1 MTLTV
6 VNDWHLGANRS
17 AGTTPATAYQLR
29 QDLLTA
35 AEEILYSVTGDL
47 LVNGDLFDGPDIPRA
62 DLLQAVRIFG
72 DWLTRAPGS
81 LFLANGNHDLDKNST
96 RLSSFQFF
104 AQLLLEMHGPAR
116 VAHIAEGTSLPRHDA
131 YVIPHV
137 ANQDLFNMELAK
149 VPACRFLFVH
159 ANYDN
164 QFAVEADHSLNLSK
178 EQAEQLPVEY
188 IVFGHEHQART
199 ELGGKVV
206 IVGNQFPSSIS
217 DCLGNQDKALFCTYQ
232 ANRAASYALHTTW
245 QDINDFGKVDYS
257 EQDWRGLTDVGRFI
271 RITGTAT
278 AAEADKVVTAIGR
291 FRREAKALVITNA
304 VKIEGVDDGAE
315 MTLSHED
322 VTSFNVLEALREY
335 LGPDDAAEIDKI
347 MGEDQCTS

>member
-6 VNDWHLGANRS
+6 INDWHLGAVRS

-29 QDLLTA
+29 QDLLA
-35 AEEILYSVTGDL
+35 AGQRILDDTDGNL

-62 DLLQAVRIFG
+62 DLLAAIRMFSG
-72 DWLTRAPGS
+72 WLDANPTSMLA
-81 LFLANGNHDLDKNST
+81 LANGNHDLDKNST

-104 AQLLLEMHGPAR
+104 AQLLMGQYPQR
-116 VAHIAEGTSLPRHDA
+116 VLHIEEGTDLEKYDA
-131 YVIPHV
+131 YVVPHV

-149 VPACRFLFVH
+149 VPRCRFLFVH

-164 QFAVEADHSLNLSK
+164 QFAVESDHSLNLSK

-217 DCLGNQDKALFCTYQ
+217 DCLGNTDKSLLRIENGRYT
-232 ANRAASYALHTTW
+232 LHTTW
-245 QDINDFGKVDYS
+245 VADGVVGGVDYS
-257 EQDWRGLTDVGRFI
+257 EQDWRDLVDVGRFI
-271 RITGTAT
+271 RVTGTAT
-278 AAEADKVVTAIGR
+278 AEEADKVVTALNR
-291 FRREAKALVITNA
+291 FRREARALVITNA
-304 VKIEGVDDGAE
+304 VKIAGVTDGAE
-315 MTLSHED
+315 LQLSHED
-322 VTSFNVLEALREY
+322 ITSFNVLEALREY
-335 LGPDDAAEIDKI
+335 LGPEDAAEIDKI
-347 MGEDQCTS
+347 MAEAK

>member
-6 VNDWHLGANRS
+6 ISDWHLGAIRS

-29 QDLLTA
+29 QDLLKA
-35 AEEILYSVTGDL
+35 GANILENTSGDL

-62 DLLQAVRIFG
+62 DLLATVKMFG
-72 DWLTRAPGS
+72 EWLTARSGK
-81 LFLANGNHDLDKNST
+81 LYLANGNHDLDKNST

-104 AQLLLEMHGPAR
+104 AQLMVEMYGCA
-116 VAHIAEGTSLPRHDA
+116 VQHIAEGTGIPEHDA

-137 ANQDLFNMELAK
+137 ANQDLFNLELAK

-164 QFAVEADHSLNLSK
+164 QFAVESDHSLNLSK
-178 EQAEQLPVEY
+178 GQAEQLPVEY

-217 DCLGNQDKALFCTYQ
+217 DCLGGTDKEVLQIIDGRLCFSVC
-232 ANRAASYALHTTW
+232 W
-245 QDINDFGKVDYS
+245 QPEGDFS
-257 EQDWRGLTDVGRFI
+257 EQDWRELQDAGRFI
-271 RITGTAT
+271 RVTGTAT
-278 AAEADKVVTAIGR
+278 AAEADKVVTALGR

-315 MTLSHED
+315 MALSHED
-322 VTSFNVLEALREY
+322 VTTFNVMEALLEY
-335 LGPDDAAEIDKI
+335 LGPEDGAEITKI
-347 MGEDQCTS
+347 MEESDA

>member
-6 VNDWHLGANRS
+6 INDWHLGAVRS
-17 AGTTPATAYQLR
+17 GGTTPASALQLR
-29 QDLLTA
+29 EDLLRQG
-35 AEEILYSVTGDL
+35 EEILENTNGDL

-62 DLLQAVRIFG
+62 DLLRAVRMFSNWSQNAGSG
-72 DWLTRAPGS
+72 D

-104 AQLLLEMHGPAR
+104 AKLLCELHPDR
-116 VAHIAEGTSLPRHDA
+116 VVHITEGTVLDQHDA

-137 ANQDLFNMELAK
+137 ANQDLFNLELEK
-149 VPACRFLFVH
+149 VPACRYLFVH

-164 QFAVEADHSLNLSK
+164 QFAVESDHSLNLSK
-178 EQAEQLPVEY
+178 AQAEALPVEY

-217 DCLGNQDKALFCTYQ
+217 DCLGNCDKSLLVIEDGAYK
-232 ANRAASYALHTTW
+232 LHTTW
-245 QDINDFGKVDYS
+245 TAEGDYS
-257 EQDWRGLTDVGRFI
+257 AQDWRDLQDTGRFI
-271 RITGTAT
+271 RVTGTAT
-278 AAEADKVVTAIGR
+278 AAEADKVVTVLGR

-315 MTLSHED
+315 MALSHEE
-322 VTSFNVLEALREY
+322 VTSFNVLEALLEY
-335 LGPDDAAEIDKI
+335 LGAEDGAEVTKI
-347 MGEDQCTS
+347 LEEENAV

>member
-6 VNDWHLGANRS
+6 INDWHLGAIRS

-29 QDLLTA
+29 QDLLRA
-35 AEEILYSVTGDL
+35 GANILENTSSDL

-62 DLLQAVRIFG
+62 DLLAAVKMFTT
-72 DWLTRAPGS
+72 WLDTNPTS
-81 LFLANGNHDLDKNST
+81 HLLLANGNHDLDKNST

-104 AQLLLEMHGPAR
+104 AQLLMGMYPTR
-116 VAHIAEGTSLPRHDA
+116 VVHIEEGTHLDQHDA

-137 ANQDLFNMELAK
+137 ANQDLFHLEIEKLRTGELA
-149 VPACRFLFVH
+149 PRFLFLH

-164 QFAVEADHSLNLSK
+164 QFAVESDHSLNLSK
-178 EQAEQLPVEY
+178 EQAEEAPVEY

-217 DCLGNQDKALFCTYQ
+217 DCLGNQDKQFLQITPSGGYALFTSWQ
-232 ANRAASYALHTTW
+232 AP
-245 QDINDFGKVDYS
+245 GDYS
-257 EQDWRGLTDVGRFI
+257 VQDWRDLQDVGRFI
-271 RITGTAT
+271 RVTGTAT
-278 AAEADKVVTAIGR
+278 AAEADKVVTALGR
-291 FRREAKALVITNA
+291 FRREAKALVITHA

-315 MTLSHED
+315 MALSHED
-322 VTSFNVLEALREY
+322 VTTFNVMEALLEY
-335 LGPDDAAEIDKI
+335 LGPEDGAEITKI
-347 MGEDQCTS
+347 MEESNA

>member
-6 VNDWHLGANRS
+6 VNDWHLGAVRS

-29 QDLLTA
+29 QDLLRA
-35 AEEILYSVTGDL
+35 AGEILAQVSGDL

-62 DLLQAVRIFG
+62 DLLAAVRMFSA
-72 DWLTRAPGS
+72 WLFNTKGRLA
-81 LFLANGNHDLDKNST
+81 LANGNHDLDKNST

-104 AQLLLEMHGPAR
+104 AQLLRSMFPDQ
-116 VAHIAEGTSLPRHDA
+116 VVHIEEGTYDKQHDA

-137 ANQDLFNMELAK
+137 ANQDLFNMELAN
-149 VPACRFLFVH
+149 VPPCRFLFVH

-217 DCLGNQDKALFCTYQ
+217 DCLGNTDKQCLVV
-232 ANRAASYALHTTW
+232 RDDGSYYMATTW
-245 QDINDFGKVDYS
+245 QADGDYA
-257 EQDWRGLTDVGRFI
+257 EQDWHELNDVGRFI
-271 RITGTAT
+271 RVTGTAT
-278 AAEADKVVTAIGR
+278 AAEASKMMATLGR

-304 VKIEGVDDGAE
+304 VKVEGVDDGAE

-322 VTSFNVLEALREY
+322 VTSFNVMEALREY
-335 LGPDDAAEIDKI
+335 LGPEDAAEIDKI
-347 MGEDQCTS
+347 MGETDAA